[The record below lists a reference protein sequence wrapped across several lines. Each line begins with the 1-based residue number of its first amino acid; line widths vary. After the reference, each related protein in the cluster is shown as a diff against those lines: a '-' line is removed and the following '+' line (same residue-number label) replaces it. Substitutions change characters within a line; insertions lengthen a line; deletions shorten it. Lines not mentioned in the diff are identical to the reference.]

1 MMKSVLIAAV
11 SAVQAYLLGSIDTG
25 ILVSKF
31 LYHDDV
37 RKYGSG
43 AAGMTNMLRTF
54 GKKAA
59 ALTAFGDVLKGVL
72 AVCIGRWLF
81 TLMPESTTL
90 SPYLAVYLAAIFAII
105 GHLKPL
111 YFGFKGGKGVLVA
124 GGTIL
129 AIQPVLI
136 PFLAVIFLACLLP
149 TGMVS
154 LGSVTMA
161 ALYPVLTILYGVFRG
176 YSAADLTV
184 CTIGSVIMAA
194 MVIYMHRSN
203 IQRIREGKEYRFGR
217 HGKKYQKIVT
227 PPAAAVHRPLR
238 GGFCICLF
246 LCLGLFLRLCFGMPP
261 TEPVGG
267 DAALGGGK
275 IRRRMTVRQVCAKG
289 RDKEELAHN
298 EDQRN
303 RANAEQVLHGGIVS
317 HHQMAGNGVQQHLK
331 AAAGAVLGQHLD
343 ELNADHNVQAALQ
356 KGADLCLVAIEQQ
369 AGHPADQGHN
379 AEQQTNQHQPG

>member
-1 MMKSVLIAAV
+1 MESVLIAAV

-81 TLMPESTTL
+81 TQMPESTTL

-124 GGTIL
+124 GGAIL
-129 AIQPVLI
+129 AIPPILLPVLTVV
-136 PFLAVIFLACLLP
+136 FLLCLVP

-154 LGSVTMA
+154 LGSIAMA
-161 ALYPVLTILYGVFRG
+161 ASYPVLTLIYGLLKGF
-176 YSAADLTV
+176 AADDLIV
-184 CTIGSVIMAA
+184 CVVGAAIMGG
-194 MVIYMHRSN
+194 MVIWMHRAN
-203 IQRIREGKEYRFGR
+203 IQRIREGKEYRFGSK
-217 HGKKYQKIVT
+217 HKQ
-227 PPAAAVHRPLR
+227 
-238 GGFCICLF
+238 
-246 LCLGLFLRLCFGMPP
+246 
-261 TEPVGG
+261 
-267 DAALGGGK
+267 
-275 IRRRMTVRQVCAKG
+275 
-289 RDKEELAHN
+289 
-298 EDQRN
+298 
-303 RANAEQVLHGGIVS
+303 
-317 HHQMAGNGVQQHLK
+317 
-331 AAAGAVLGQHLD
+331 
-343 ELNADHNVQAALQ
+343 
-356 KGADLCLVAIEQQ
+356 
-369 AGHPADQGHN
+369 
-379 AEQQTNQHQPG
+379 